1 MGKNA
6 LHKLQILKENLFA
19 INIMKMLV
27 PTSINVNRYILGM
40 SNENYCTY
48 CCVGEFGNE
57 YENDKLKCLKS
68 CIEVL
73 L

>member
-6 LHKLQILKENLFA
+6 LHKLQILKENLFV

-27 PTSINVNRYILGM
+27 PISINVNHYNLGM

-57 YENDKLKCLKS
+57 YENDR
-68 CIEVL
+68 
-73 L
+73 